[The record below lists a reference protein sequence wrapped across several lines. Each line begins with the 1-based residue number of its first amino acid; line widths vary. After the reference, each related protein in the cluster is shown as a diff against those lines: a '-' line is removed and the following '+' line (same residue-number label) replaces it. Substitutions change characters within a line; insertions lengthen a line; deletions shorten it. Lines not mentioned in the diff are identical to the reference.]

1 MTSDPQGRKWQLTWN
16 NPKSY
21 GLTRDAILEILSQL
35 PLEYF
40 CLCDEIA
47 TTGTPHTHAFLYA
60 HSNLRFSTIQ
70 RKFPTAH
77 IERVQGTAKQNRDYI
92 AKEGKWA
99 DTEKAETSVAG
110 SFYEWGTLPTEQE
123 EHSPAMSRLLQS
135 VKEGRSTMEIIELRP
150 SPSRQETLTHYGR
163 P

>member
-1 MTSDPQGRKWQLTWN
+1 MASDPQGKKWQLTWN
-16 NPKSY
+16 NPQSY

-60 HSNLRFSTIQ
+60 HSNMRFSTIQ

-77 IERVQGTAKQNRDYI
+77 IERVQGTARQNRDYI

-99 DTEKAETSVAG
+99 DTERKRKPLWQAVS
-110 SFYEWGTLPTEQE
+110 
-123 EHSPAMSRLLQS
+123 MSG
-135 VKEGRSTMEIIELRP
+135 ERSQR
-150 SPSRQETLTHYGR
+150 SRRNT
-163 P
+163 PPP

>member
-1 MTSDPQGRKWQLTWN
+1 MASDPQGKKWQLTWN
-16 NPKSY
+16 NPQSY

-60 HSNLRFSTIQ
+60 HSNMRFSTIQ

-77 IERVQGTAKQNRDYI
+77 IERVQGTARQNRDYI
-92 AKEGKWA
+92 AKEG
-99 DTEKAETSVAG
+99 
-110 SFYEWGTLPTEQE
+110 
-123 EHSPAMSRLLQS
+123 
-135 VKEGRSTMEIIELRP
+135 
-150 SPSRQETLTHYGR
+150 
-163 P
+163 

>member
-1 MTSDPQGRKWQLTWN
+1 MASDPQGKKWQLTWN
-16 NPKSY
+16 NPQSY

-60 HSNLRFSTIQ
+60 HSNMRFSTIQ

-77 IERVQGTAKQNRDYI
+77 IERVQGTARQNRDYI
-92 AKEGKWA
+92 APKRASGRTQRKRKPLWQA
-99 DTEKAETSVAG
+99 VS
-110 SFYEWGTLPTEQE
+110 
-123 EHSPAMSRLLQS
+123 MSG
-135 VKEGRSTMEIIELRP
+135 ERSQR
-150 SPSRQETLTHYGR
+150 SRRNT
-163 P
+163 PPP